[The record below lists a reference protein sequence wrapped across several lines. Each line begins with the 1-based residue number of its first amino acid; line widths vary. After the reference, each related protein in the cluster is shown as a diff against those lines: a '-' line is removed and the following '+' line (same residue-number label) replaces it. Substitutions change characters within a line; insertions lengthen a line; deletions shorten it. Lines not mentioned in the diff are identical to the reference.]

1 MRGSEYSAPRD
12 ARSAGRV
19 GAGGREPGQSVCVR
33 YGKAQSSGFA
43 AGRAVLGK
51 DRLLAGFKVNMSAGR
66 GGAAAQLAVAA
77 AFIAAW
83 LVPNST
89 ELAVANGDTR
99 TVILSDQ
106 HTNESG
112 SFTFMVNG
120 VYDQAV
126 LDKLNWFCR
135 DWRLNEPTKMDPH
148 LFDIIWE
155 VYRESGS
162 TQPIDVLSAYRSP
175 QTNAMLRRRSR
186 QVAEHSQH
194 MEGKAIDA
202 HFIDVGTARIRDIAM
217 RMQEGGV
224 GFYPTGITPWVHI
237 DSGSVRYWPRMSR
250 DALTRLFPDGKT
262 VFIPADG
269 QPMPGYEQA
278 RAEIEARG
286 GQVQVAGGGFGIFS
300 WLFGARG
307 GGADDAEEDGGQE
320 ATTARHAAM
329 RAAAAAAAAAG
340 RRAAG
345 PGRRRGPGSGRKSET
360 QPADRPRLRRAP
372 PNRAPAAK
380 SQALDRR
387 ARGSRHGQAQLADR
401 SGLRQR
407 RRAGA
412 GAPGQAGSGRDA
424 GAARRRE
431 RRFARPDP
439 RRFRGQVVRAAAA
452 ATAGRPRHR
461 RRACRRS
468 DAAGASGG
476 TDPCLGREPRRRR
489 CSHPARHRSPQRGLL
504 PKVITAGVDTAA
516 DRRAGAGGSAQP
528 RQKYDDSA
536 LLARAA
542 ALTAPL
548 PPMPI
553 PNVAPRRASQPAASA
568 SQPKA
573 HGGSG
578 VLLPRR
584 WRAGFR
590 PAVRRRCRSA
600 RSRPRRPRAA
610 PYAGDLRG
618 SAAVVRYLNRTAT
631 KMRREDDPAPHR
643 SSRLRLGPFSSIL
656 VDRPAAG
663 AGRGEIAGR
672 RSNRAPP
679 ARP

>member
-51 DRLLAGFKVNMSAGR
+51 DRLLAGFKVIMSAGR

-83 LVPNST
+83 VVPNST

-99 TVILSDQ
+99 TVVLSDQ

-135 DWRLNEPTKMDPH
+135 DWRINEPTKMDPH

-202 HFIDVGTARIRDIAM
+202 HFIDVGPARIRDIAM
-217 RMQEGGV
+217 RMEEGGV
-224 GFYPTGITPWVHI
+224 GFYPTGVTWVHI

-300 WLFGARG
+300 WLFGRG
-307 GGADDAEEDGGQE
+307 GGADDAEEAGGQE
-320 ATTARHAAM
+320 ATTATATTGNARG
-329 RAAAAAAAAAG
+329 G
-340 RRAAG
+340 RGGGGGGAVEPQVEVADAG
-345 PGRRRGPGSGRKSET
+345 PDVVAKAKRNLPTGHAYAEPVESAPAPAGKQELESGPDAVAMAKRNLPTGPAYASAPEPMPPVKPEVVATLEQPDIASDASPIQTHGAFGAKSFGPLPPRR
-360 QPADRPRLRRAP
+360 PADLDIAV
-372 PNRAPAAK
+372 
-380 SQALDRR
+380 AL
-387 ARGSRHGQAQLADR
+387 
-401 SGLRQR
+401 
-407 RRAGA
+407 A
-412 GAPGQAGSGRDA
+412 GAPMPP
-424 GAARRRE
+424 
-431 RRFARPDP
+431 ARPAELILAS
-439 RRFRGQVVRAAAA
+439 AANQ
-452 ATAGRPRHR
+452 
-461 RRACRRS
+461 
-468 DAAGASGG
+468 SGG
-476 TDPCLGREPRRRR
+476 AVLIPP
-489 CSHPARHRSPQRGLL
+489 SSIAQRGLL
-504 PKVITAGVDTAA
+504 PKVITAGVDTAPT
-516 DRRAGAGGSAQP
+516 GALALAETQP
-528 RQKYDDSA
+528 GQKYDDSA

-542 ALTAPL
+542 ELTVSL

-553 PNVAPRRASQPAASA
+553 PNTSTAPSQPAATA

-573 HGGSG
+573 LGGSG
-578 VLLPRR
+578 VLHSAKVAAQDLARMFGGLPFG
-584 WRAGFR
+584 AFKT
-590 PAVRRRCRSA
+590 
-600 RSRPRRPRAA
+600 AA
-610 PYAGDLRG
+610 PAAAPSGDLRG
-618 SAAVVRYLNRTAT
+618 
-631 KMRREDDPAPHR
+631 PQQ
-643 SSRLRLGPFSSIL
+643 
-656 VDRPAAG
+656 
-663 AGRGEIAGR
+663 
-672 RSNRAPP
+672 
-679 ARP
+679 

>member
-51 DRLLAGFKVNMSAGR
+51 DRLLAGFKVIMSAGR

-83 LVPNST
+83 VVPNST
-89 ELAVANGDTR
+89 ESAVANGDTR
-99 TVILSDQ
+99 TVVLSDQ

-202 HFIDVGTARIRDIAM
+202 HFLDVGTARIRDIAM
-217 RMQEGGV
+217 RMEDGGV

-307 GGADDAEEDGGQE
+307 GGADDAEEEGGQE
-320 ATTARHAAM
+320 ATTGNARGGRGGGGAAEPQVEI
-329 RAAAAAAAAAG
+329 AD
-340 RRAAG
+340 AG
-345 PGRRRGPGSGRKSET
+345 PEAVARAKRNLPSGQAYAGPVE
-360 QPADRPRLRRAP
+360 QP
-372 PNRAPAAK
+372 APAAK
-380 SQALDRR
+380 SQGLASGPEAVAAAKRNLPTGPAYASAAPAPPVKPEVVAALEQPDVANDASPVDAHAAGPKSFGPLPPRR
-387 ARGSRHGQAQLADR
+387 PADLDLLAA
-401 SGLRQR
+401 L
-407 RRAGA
+407 A
-412 GAPGQAGSGRDA
+412 GAPMPPVRPADLILASTGDPGF
-424 GAARRRE
+424 GAVLPPPA
-431 RRFARPDP
+431 PN
-439 RRFRGQVVRAAAA
+439 RAP
-452 ATAGRPRHR
+452 AT
-461 RRACRRS
+461 
-468 DAAGASGG
+468 GG
-476 TDPCLGREPRRRR
+476 PVALHG
-489 CSHPARHRSPQRGLL
+489 L
-504 PKVITAGVDTAA
+504 PKVITSGVDT
-516 DRRAGAGGSAQP
+516 RPTGALALAEALP
-528 RQKYDDSA
+528 ARTYDDSA
-536 LLARAA
+536 LLAKAA
-542 ALTAPL
+542 ELTAPL

-553 PNVAPRRASQPAASA
+553 PNASPAAATATAAAPLAQARSE
-568 SQPKA
+568 
-573 HGGSG
+573 SG
-578 VLLPRR
+578 VLARLFGSLSFGVFKTAP
-584 WRAGFR
+584 
-590 PAVRRRCRSA
+590 PA
-600 RSRPRRPRAA
+600 AA
-610 PYAGDLRG
+610 NQSDLRG
-618 SAAVVRYLNRTAT
+618 AQQ
-631 KMRREDDPAPHR
+631 
-643 SSRLRLGPFSSIL
+643 
-656 VDRPAAG
+656 
-663 AGRGEIAGR
+663 
-672 RSNRAPP
+672 
-679 ARP
+679 